1 MSINKENTTLDSH
14 ETSISLKGN
23 TNEIV
28 LLSDLCLDFPKEC
41 NISDEWNHLFLYIEW
56 INYFNAKVSLVING
70 WFESIGDLI
79 LINKEFADSHIN
91 CQHQFMPPVLRFG
104 HVIDVYSS
112 LECRRNTFDLG
123 NLLLFTG
130 LPSSVQ
136 KLSSSSS
143 DYIFKCKKKSS
154 KQHHEQMLQQSD
166 HQNEN
171 YFNNSIK
178 AVALSLSL
186 LGPLFNGYFDSIESS
201 AYYRNS
207 ADCILHAFIRRYAL
221 NDSTLKS
228 NHYHHHHHHH
238 DYDYISQLLIRAH
251 SLIHSEFWLRFLKT
265 YCSEHLFIILL
276 SHNLTCVQFILPKSL
291 ISFHKA
297 EYNESLTTEVNNDNL
312 VCQAHNS
319 DLISYGLK
327 LLFTMLHHSS
337 IMYAKFYAPAL
348 SHPGL
353 ENSMERRHKKLWLFQ
368 NCNNQLNCKPVP
380 LSFGHFLNVE
390 KLKQNNK
397 PN

>member
-1 MSINKENTTLDSH
+1 M
-14 ETSISLKGN
+14 
-23 TNEIV
+23 
-28 LLSDLCLDFPKEC
+28 LSDLCLDFPKEC
-41 NISDEWNHLFLYIEW
+41 NIYDEWNHLFLYIEW

-91 CQHQFMPPVLRFG
+91 GQHQFIPPVLRFG
-104 HVIDVYSS
+104 HVLDVYSS

-143 DYIFKCKKKSS
+143 DYVFKCKKKSS
-154 KQHHEQMLQQSD
+154 KQHHEQMSQQLD

-178 AVALSLSL
+178 AIALSLSL

-221 NDSTLKS
+221 KDSTLKS
-228 NHYHHHHHHH
+228 NHYHPYHH
-238 DYDYISQLLIRAH
+238 DYDYISQLLMKAH

-265 YCSEHLFIILL
+265 YCS
-276 SHNLTCVQFILPKSL
+276 V
-291 ISFHKA
+291 
-297 EYNESLTTEVNNDNL
+297 
-312 VCQAHNS
+312 
-319 DLISYGLK
+319 SY
-327 LLFTMLHHSS
+327 FF
-337 IMYAKFYAPAL
+337 KF
-348 SHPGL
+348 
-353 ENSMERRHKKLWLFQ
+353 
-368 NCNNQLNCKPVP
+368 
-380 LSFGHFLNVE
+380 
-390 KLKQNNK
+390 
-397 PN
+397 